1 MATTEDTTMAKPKG
15 FNTSYDNAP
24 DMEPGIQ
31 ASGEMEEIRRDMKSR
46 HINMIAIAGMIV
58 RTSNLFI
65 RPSIESLT
73 ASTTGNGSILEL
85 WISDCYCRTCRSIYR
100 LHYNGFRH
108 CWCLVYYWRDY
119 FFHAVNRRI
128 RSPCN

>member
-1 MATTEDTTMAKPKG
+1 MAKPKG

-24 DMEPGIQ
+24 DMEPGVQ

-65 RPSIESLT
+65 
-73 ASTTGNGSILEL
+73 
-85 WISDCYCRTCRSIYR
+85 
-100 LHYNGFRH
+100 
-108 CWCLVYYWRDY
+108 
-119 FFHAVNRRI
+119 
-128 RSPCN
+128 